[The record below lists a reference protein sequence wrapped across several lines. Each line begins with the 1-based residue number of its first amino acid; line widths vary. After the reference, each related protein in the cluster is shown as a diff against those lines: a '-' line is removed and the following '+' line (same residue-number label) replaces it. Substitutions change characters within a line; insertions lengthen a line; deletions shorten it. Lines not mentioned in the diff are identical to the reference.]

1 MNKQLLLFLLC
12 GTISIQKSVSAE
24 MSDTLNHYQLQDV
37 EVKGKRLRSH
47 LKALDDASIV
57 DMSLLDYMPRILGNA
72 DPIHYAQLLPGVQ
85 TNSEYD
91 AGLHVQ
97 GCDNSHNYVSLDGVP
112 IYNATHLLGFFSIF
126 NASHFSEMSL
136 TKSSTSASFPN
147 RLGGSVDM
155 LTPTWICGEDSLQAN
170 GKHGEI
176 AVGPMS
182 SQGTVK
188 LPIGKRSMLMVSA
201 RAAYLN
207 LLYSKWLEMDGD
219 HVNYDFADYNATY
232 ITQLDDANVIKAEAY
247 WGYDNLKIGQADQ
260 GMQTKI
266 KWDNTMAALHWYSR
280 HSKWQTEQSVY
291 FTRYANRVRLNET
304 SIDVGVRSYIYDLGY
319 KGRLKFGRWDCGAD
333 VIRHELMPQDIAMGG
348 TINANVA
355 PTKKQRTVEASA
367 YMKYLQPLSQR
378 LALETGLRFTY
389 YYNKDRFASLDPNIK
404 LRWDASQASQ
414 FSLNLGI
421 HHQYLYQTGF
431 SSMGLPT
438 EFWLSSSNEFRPQY
452 AYNASLQ
459 GNFWLKDREYRL
471 TTELYFKKLE
481 HQVENSGNIFDI
493 LYSSYSLEGALMKGK
508 GYNYGANIM
517 LEKRRGKLT
526 GWVSYS
532 FGRAKRRF
540 DGDRYSGWY
549 SASHERIHELN
560 AVATYKIGKR
570 IELGATYVLASG
582 VPFTRIKYAYMVSNN
597 IVSEYG
603 PYNGDRIKPYMRL
616 DLSMNYDFKNSGDKR
631 SGINFSLYNAT
642 MYNNILSYRIK
653 VYKGQVR
660 YATFS
665 FLMPILPSISYYYK
679 F

>member
-1 MNKQLLLFLLC
+1 MNKQLLLFLFL

-24 MSDTLNHYQLQDV
+24 LPDTLNHYQLQDV

-57 DMSLLDYMPRILGNA
+57 DMSLMDYMPRILGNA
-72 DPIHYAQLLPGVQ
+72 DPIHYARLLPGVQ

-266 KWDNTMAALHWYSR
+266 KWDNTMAALYWYSR

-291 FTRYANRVRLNET
+291 FTRYANRVRINET

-333 VIRHELMPQDIAMGG
+333 VIRHELMPQDITTGG

-355 PTKKQRTVEASA
+355 PTKKQRTIEASA

-421 HHQYLYQTGF
+421 HNQYLYQTGF

-517 LEKRRGKLT
+517 IEKRRGKLT

-549 SASHERIHELN
+549 SAGHERIHELN

-570 IELGATYVLASG
+570 MELGATYVLASG

>member
-1 MNKQLLLFLLC
+1 
-12 GTISIQKSVSAE
+12 

-57 DMSLLDYMPRILGNA
+57 DMSLMDYMPRILGNA

-260 GMQTKI
+260 CMQTKI

-304 SIDVGVRSYIYDLGY
+304 SIDVGVRSYIYDIGY

-333 VIRHELMPQDIAMGG
+333 VIRHELMPQDIATGG

-367 YMKYLQPLSQR
+367 YMKYLLPLSQR

-570 IELGATYVLASG
+570 MELGATYVLASG

>member
-1 MNKQLLLFLLC
+1 MNKQLLLFLFL

-24 MSDTLNHYQLQDV
+24 LSDTLNHYQLQDV

-57 DMSLLDYMPRILGNA
+57 DMSLMDYMPRILGNA

-155 LTPTWICGEDSLQAN
+155 LTPTWICGEDSLQAKR
-170 GKHGEI
+170 KHGEV

-219 HVNYDFADYNATY
+219 KVNYDFADYNATY
-232 ITQLDDANVIKAEAY
+232 ITQLDNANVIKAEAY

-280 HSKWQTEQSVY
+280 HSKWKTEQSVY
-291 FTRYANRVRLNET
+291 FTRYANRVRINET

-319 KGRLKFGRWDCGAD
+319 KGRQKFGHWDCGAD
-333 VIRHELMPQDIAMGG
+333 VIRHELMPQNIATGG

-355 PTKKQRTVEASA
+355 PTKKQRTIEASA

-414 FSLNLGI
+414 FSLNLGV
-421 HHQYLYQTGF
+421 HHQYLY
-431 SSMGLPT
+431 L
-438 EFWLSSSNEFRPQY
+438 QY
-452 AYNASLQ
+452 LLLL
-459 GNFWLKDREYRL
+459 FH
-471 TTELYFKKLE
+471 F
-481 HQVENSGNIFDI
+481 
-493 LYSSYSLEGALMKGK
+493 
-508 GYNYGANIM
+508 
-517 LEKRRGKLT
+517 
-526 GWVSYS
+526 
-532 FGRAKRRF
+532 
-540 DGDRYSGWY
+540 
-549 SASHERIHELN
+549 
-560 AVATYKIGKR
+560 
-570 IELGATYVLASG
+570 
-582 VPFTRIKYAYMVSNN
+582 
-597 IVSEYG
+597 
-603 PYNGDRIKPYMRL
+603 
-616 DLSMNYDFKNSGDKR
+616 
-631 SGINFSLYNAT
+631 
-642 MYNNILSYRIK
+642 
-653 VYKGQVR
+653 
-660 YATFS
+660 
-665 FLMPILPSISYYYK
+665 
-679 F
+679 

>member
-57 DMSLLDYMPRILGNA
+57 DMSLMDYMPRILGNA

-389 YYNKDRFASLDPNIK
+389 YCNEDRFASLDPNIK

-570 IELGATYVLASG
+570 MELGATYVLASG

>member
-1 MNKQLLLFLLC
+1 M
-12 GTISIQKSVSAE
+12 SAE
-24 MSDTLNHYQLQDV
+24 LSDTLNHYQLQDV

-47 LKALDDASIV
+47 LKAFDDASIV
-57 DMSLLDYMPRILGNA
+57 DMSLMDYMPRILGNA

-188 LPIGKRSMLMVSA
+188 LPIDKRSMLMVSA

-266 KWDNTMAALHWYSR
+266 KWDNTMAALFWYSR

-291 FTRYANRVRLNET
+291 FTRYANRVRINET

-319 KGRLKFGRWDCGAD
+319 KGRLKFGHWGCGVD
-333 VIRHELMPQDIAMGG
+333 VIRHELMPQDIATGG

-355 PTKKQRTVEASA
+355 PTKKQRTIEASA

-378 LALETGLRFTY
+378 WALETGLRFTY

-404 LRWDASQASQ
+404 LRWDASLASQ
-414 FSLNLGI
+414 FSLNLGV

-481 HQVENSGNIFDI
+481 HQIENSGNIFDI

-540 DGDRYSGWY
+540 DGDRYTGWY

-570 IELGATYVLASG
+570 MELGATYVLASG

>member
-57 DMSLLDYMPRILGNA
+57 DMSLMDYMPRILGNA

-155 LTPTWICGEDSLQAN
+155 LTPTWICGKDSLQAN

-232 ITQLDDANVIKAEAY
+232 ISEIDTANVVKAEAY

-333 VIRHELMPQDIAMGG
+333 VIRHELMPQDITTGG

-540 DGDRYSGWY
+540 DGDRYAGWY
-549 SASHERIHELN
+549 LASHERIHELN

-570 IELGATYVLASG
+570 MELGATYVLASG

>member
-1 MNKQLLLFLLC
+1 
-12 GTISIQKSVSAE
+12 

-47 LKALDDASIV
+47 IKALDDASIV
-57 DMSLLDYMPRILGNA
+57 DMSLMDYMPRILGNA

-126 NASHFSEMSL
+126 NASHFSEMSF

-333 VIRHELMPQDIAMGG
+333 VIRHELMPQDITTGG

-389 YYNKDRFASLDPNIK
+389 YYNKDRFASLAPNIK

-438 EFWLSSSNEFRPQY
+438 EFWLSSSNDFRPQY

-517 LEKRRGKLT
+517 FEKRRGKLT

-570 IELGATYVLASG
+570 MELGATFVLASG

-631 SGINFSLYNAT
+631 SGINLSLYNAT

-653 VYKGQVR
+653 VYKGEVR

>member
-1 MNKQLLLFLLC
+1 
-12 GTISIQKSVSAE
+12 

-57 DMSLLDYMPRILGNA
+57 DMSLMDYMPRILGNA

-155 LTPTWICGEDSLQAN
+155 LTPTWICGEDGLQAN

-333 VIRHELMPQDIAMGG
+333 VIRHELMPQDIATGG

-367 YMKYLQPLSQR
+367 YMKYLLPLSQR

-570 IELGATYVLASG
+570 MELGATYVLASG

>member
-1 MNKQLLLFLLC
+1 
-12 GTISIQKSVSAE
+12 

-57 DMSLLDYMPRILGNA
+57 DMSLMDYMPRILGNA

-136 TKSSTSASFPN
+136 TKSSISASFPN

-280 HSKWQTEQSVY
+280 HSKWQTEQSIY

-333 VIRHELMPQDIAMGG
+333 VIRHELMPQDIATGG

-355 PTKKQRTVEASA
+355 PTKKQRTIEASA

-378 LALETGLRFTY
+378 WALETGLRFTY

-414 FSLNLGI
+414 FSLNLGV

-540 DGDRYSGWY
+540 DGDRYVGWY

-570 IELGATYVLASG
+570 MELGATYVLASG

>member
-47 LKALDDASIV
+47 IKALDDASIV
-57 DMSLLDYMPRILGNA
+57 DMSLMDYMPRILGNA

-126 NASHFSEMSL
+126 NASHFSEMSF

-333 VIRHELMPQDIAMGG
+333 VIRHELMPQDITTGG

-389 YYNKDRFASLDPNIK
+389 YYNKDRFASLAPNIK

-438 EFWLSSSNEFRPQY
+438 EFWLSSSNDFRPQY

-517 LEKRRGKLT
+517 FEKRRGKLT

-570 IELGATYVLASG
+570 MELGATFVLASG

-631 SGINFSLYNAT
+631 SGINLSLYNAT

-653 VYKGQVR
+653 VYKGEVR

>member
-1 MNKQLLLFLLC
+1 
-12 GTISIQKSVSAE
+12 

-57 DMSLLDYMPRILGNA
+57 DMSLMDYMPRILGNA

-414 FSLNLGI
+414 FSLNLGV

-540 DGDRYSGWY
+540 DGDRCAGWY

>member
-1 MNKQLLLFLLC
+1 
-12 GTISIQKSVSAE
+12 

-57 DMSLLDYMPRILGNA
+57 DMSLMDYMPRILGNA

-155 LTPTWICGEDSLQAN
+155 LTPTWICGEDSLQAKR
-170 GKHGEI
+170 KHGEI

-266 KWDNTMAALHWYSR
+266 KWDNTMATLHWYSR

-438 EFWLSSSNEFRPQY
+438 EFWLSSNNEFRPQY

>member
-1 MNKQLLLFLLC
+1 
-12 GTISIQKSVSAE
+12 

-57 DMSLLDYMPRILGNA
+57 DMSLMDYMPRILGNA

-176 AVGPMS
+176 AVGLMS

-319 KGRLKFGRWDCGAD
+319 KSRLKFGRWDCGAD

-355 PTKKQRTVEASA
+355 PTKKQRTVEALA

-438 EFWLSSSNEFRPQY
+438 EFWLSSSNDFRPQY

-517 LEKRRGKLT
+517 FEKRRGKLT

-570 IELGATYVLASG
+570 MELGATFVLASG

>member
-1 MNKQLLLFLLC
+1 M
-12 GTISIQKSVSAE
+12 SAE
-24 MSDTLNHYQLQDV
+24 LSDTLNHYQLQDV

-57 DMSLLDYMPRILGNA
+57 DMSLMDYMPRILGNA

-155 LTPTWICGEDSLQAN
+155 LTPTWICGKDSLQAN

-232 ITQLDDANVIKAEAY
+232 ITQLDDANVIKAETY

-266 KWDNTMAALHWYSR
+266 KWDNTMAALYWYSR

-319 KGRLKFGRWDCGAD
+319 KGRLKFGHWGCGVD
-333 VIRHELMPQDIAMGG
+333 VIRHELMPQDIATGG

-355 PTKKQRTVEASA
+355 PTKKQRTVEAST

-378 LALETGLRFTY
+378 WALETGLRFTY
-389 YYNKDRFASLDPNIK
+389 YYNTDRFASLDPNIK

-414 FSLNLGI
+414 FSLNLGV

-570 IELGATYVLASG
+570 MELGATYVLASG

-642 MYNNILSYRIK
+642 MCNNILSYRIK

>member
-1 MNKQLLLFLLC
+1 MNKQLLLFLFL

-57 DMSLLDYMPRILGNA
+57 DMSLMDYMPRILGNA

-112 IYNATHLLGFFSIF
+112 VYNATHLLGFFSIF

-266 KWDNTMAALHWYSR
+266 KWDNTMADLHWYSR

-333 VIRHELMPQDIAMGG
+333 VIRHELMPQDITTGG

-355 PTKKQRTVEASA
+355 PTKKQRTVEVSA
-367 YMKYLQPLSQR
+367 YMKYLQPLSQS

-404 LRWDASQASQ
+404 LRWDASRASQ

-570 IELGATYVLASG
+570 MELGATYVLASG

>member
-57 DMSLLDYMPRILGNA
+57 DMSLMDYMPRILGNA

-333 VIRHELMPQDIAMGG
+333 VIRHELMPQDITTGG

-367 YMKYLQPLSQR
+367 YMKYLLPLSQR
-378 LALETGLRFTY
+378 LTLETGLRFTY

-404 LRWDASQASQ
+404 LRWDASRASQ

-532 FGRAKRRF
+532 FGREKRRF

>member
-1 MNKQLLLFLLC
+1 
-12 GTISIQKSVSAE
+12 

-57 DMSLLDYMPRILGNA
+57 DMSLMDYMPRILGNA

-97 GCDNSHNYVSLDGVP
+97 GCDNSHNSVSLDGVP

-155 LTPTWICGEDSLQAN
+155 LTPTWICGEDSVQAN

-207 LLYSKWLEMDGD
+207 LIYSKWLEMDGD

-319 KGRLKFGRWDCGAD
+319 KGRLKFGHWDCGAD
-333 VIRHELMPQDIAMGG
+333 VIRHELMPQDITTGG

-404 LRWDASQASQ
+404 LRWDTSQASQ

-540 DGDRYSGWY
+540 DGDRYAGWY
-549 SASHERIHELN
+549 PASHERIHELN

-570 IELGATYVLASG
+570 MELGATYVLASG

>member
-57 DMSLLDYMPRILGNA
+57 DMSLMDYMPRILGNA

-280 HSKWQTEQSVY
+280 YSKWQTEQSVY

-333 VIRHELMPQDIAMGG
+333 VIRHELMPQDITTGG

-570 IELGATYVLASG
+570 MELGATYVLASG

>member
-1 MNKQLLLFLLC
+1 
-12 GTISIQKSVSAE
+12 

-57 DMSLLDYMPRILGNA
+57 DMSLMDYMPRILGNA

-112 IYNATHLLGFFSIF
+112 VYNATHLLGFFSIF
-126 NASHFSEMSL
+126 NASHFSEMSF

-291 FTRYANRVRLNET
+291 FTRYANRVRINET

-333 VIRHELMPQDIAMGG
+333 VVRHELMPQDITTGG

-526 GWVSYS
+526 GWVSFS

-540 DGDRYSGWY
+540 DGDRNAGWY

-631 SGINFSLYNAT
+631 SGINLSLYNAT

>member
-57 DMSLLDYMPRILGNA
+57 DMSLMDYMPRILGNA

-188 LPIGKRSMLMVSA
+188 LSIGKRSMLMVSA

-280 HSKWQTEQSVY
+280 HSKWQTEQSAY

-333 VIRHELMPQDIAMGG
+333 VIRHELMPQDITTGG

-367 YMKYLQPLSQR
+367 YMKYLLPLSQR

-389 YYNKDRFASLDPNIK
+389 YYNKDRFASLGPNIK

-570 IELGATYVLASG
+570 MELGATYVLASG

>member
-1 MNKQLLLFLLC
+1 MNKQLLLFLFL

-57 DMSLLDYMPRILGNA
+57 DMSLMDYMPRILGNA

-260 GMQTKI
+260 DMQTKI
-266 KWDNTMAALHWYSR
+266 KWNNTMAALHWYSR

-291 FTRYANRVRLNET
+291 FTRYANRVRINET

-333 VIRHELMPQDIAMGG
+333 VIRHELMPQDITTGG

-367 YMKYLQPLSQR
+367 YMKYLLPLSQR
-378 LALETGLRFTY
+378 LTLETGLRFTY

-404 LRWDASQASQ
+404 LRWDASRASQ

>member
-47 LKALDDASIV
+47 IKALDDASIV
-57 DMSLLDYMPRILGNA
+57 DMSLMDYMPRILGNA

-126 NASHFSEMSL
+126 NASHFSEMSF

-304 SIDVGVRSYIYDLGY
+304 SIDVGVRSYIYDIGY

-333 VIRHELMPQDIAMGG
+333 VIRHELMPQDIATGG

-367 YMKYLQPLSQR
+367 YMKYLLPLSQR

-570 IELGATYVLASG
+570 MELGATYVLASG

-653 VYKGQVR
+653 VYKGEVR